1 MAYTFGSLVFTP
13 VIRGLQE
20 RSGSRRQYAKRETP
34 GFSQDG
40 IGPSE
45 IQFLAECDSF
55 YMASVGATGW
65 PYVQHRGGPKGFLKV
80 IDEHTVAF
88 ADFRGNKQFISIGNL
103 MTDDRVALILVDYPR
118 QARLKI
124 LGHVRM
130 VEGTEVK
137 EWIEKA
143 RDPDYEAVVERV
155 FVIQVEAFDW
165 NCQQHITP
173 RFTAEQIRSTL
184 APIEE
189 RMQML
194 EQENER
200 LQGEIVQLK
209 AGRPFVEG
217 APVDD
222 KQNIRFKDCPPCS
235 KEPPP
240 SLSYCLL

>member
-13 VIRGLQE
+13 VIKELQE
-20 RSGSRRQYAKRETP
+20 RYGSRRQYAKRETS
-34 GFSQDG
+34 GLSHDS

-45 IQFLAECDSF
+45 LEFLAERDSF

-80 IDEHTVAF
+80 IDEHTLAF
-88 ADFRGNKQFISIGNL
+88 ADFRGNKQFISTGNL

-124 LGHVRM
+124 VGHVKIA
-130 VEGTEVK
+130 EGADMK
-137 EWIEKA
+137 EWIEKV
-143 RDPDYEAVVERV
+143 RDPDYDAVVERV
-155 FVIQVEAFDW
+155 FAIQVVAFDW

-173 RFTAEQIRSTL
+173 RFTEEQIRSAL

-189 RMQML
+189 RMRTL

-200 LQGEIVQLK
+200 LQGEIVRLK
-209 AGRPFVEG
+209 AERPSV
-217 APVDD
+217 
-222 KQNIRFKDCPPCS
+222 
-235 KEPPP
+235 
-240 SLSYCLL
+240 